1 MIAPNR
7 NQPHDP
13 YAEAMASTAD
23 PYDAIERELAAEDAK
38 LGEWPPP
45 QWWRDVSA
53 ADVQRDCTHLITSD
67 GGRYAYMSDGRLV
80 YMGRADATPP
90 PVNLGTADDPEPL
103 DLGKPWSRRELV
115 EYALFVVL
123 MTGATALIFWGAGR

>member
-1 MIAPNR
+1 MVPTIPQLD
-7 NQPHDP
+7 QPHDP
-13 YAEAMASTAD
+13 HAEAMASTPD
-23 PYDAIERELAAEDAK
+23 PYAAIERELAAEDAK

-45 QWWRDVSA
+45 QWWSKQMARKFSQGID
-53 ADVQRDCTHLITSD
+53 D
-67 GGRYAYMSDGRLV
+67 
-80 YMGRADATPP
+80 PP

-123 MTGATALIFWGAGR
+123 LTSAAALILWGAGR

>member
-13 YAEAMASTAD
+13 HAEAMASTPD
-23 PYDAIERELAAEDAK
+23 PYAAIELELAAEDAK

-45 QWWRDVSA
+45 QWWSKQMAREFSQSIGD
-53 ADVQRDCTHLITSD
+53 
-67 GGRYAYMSDGRLV
+67 
-80 YMGRADATPP
+80 PP

-103 DLGKPWSRRELV
+103 DLGKPWSRSWKLELAAYV
-115 EYALFVVL
+115 VIACGIAALF
-123 MTGATALIFWGAGR
+123 FWGAGR